1 VNSLRPSHYFL
12 PTPVTSPMR
21 SIRSGAAILLLAA
34 LAAGCTK
41 NLGVLHDPPRS
52 SAVATAYPWIS
63 MVYVTRTDSG
73 VVVIDLGWYGAS
85 RALHRELR
93 RMGMEPEAVT
103 DVFLTHSHRDHIAAW
118 KVVRHARFHMA
129 ADEVPLFL
137 EQRKHRDLPSRVANF
152 VLGNSAPPPVPV
164 RVSGFARDTAFVFGA
179 DTLHA
184 FTVPGHTDG
193 STAYLFRSVLFT
205 GDATVHVYPFGA
217 GPSMRIFT
225 ADVRRSRASL
235 AALRE
240 RMEGRRVEW
249 ICTAHAK
256 CARWSERYWNKVLRD
271 AVL

>member
-1 VNSLRPSHYFL
+1 VVLTGLRCF
-12 PTPVTSPMR
+12 SPRR
-21 SIRSGAAILLLAA
+21 SPRGPLRTTFRALTLLLAL
-34 LAAGCTK
+34 LATSCTK
-41 NLGVLHDPPRS
+41 NLGVLQDSPRS
-52 SAVATAYPWIS
+52 AAVATGHPWIS
-63 MVYVTRTDSG
+63 MVYVARADSG
-73 VVVIDLGWYGAS
+73 AIVIDLGWYGAS
-85 RALHRELR
+85 RALRRELR
-93 RMGMEPEAVT
+93 RLAVEAEAVT

-129 ADEVPLFL
+129 ADEVPFFL
-137 EQRKHRDLPSRVANF
+137 EEQRHRDLPSRLANF

-164 RVSGFARDTAFVFGA
+164 RVSGFSRDTAFVFGA

-184 FTVPGHTDG
+184 FAVPGHTDG
-193 STAYLFRSVLFT
+193 STAYLFRNVLFT

-235 AALRE
+235 AALHE
-240 RMEGRRVEW
+240 RLQGRQVEW

-256 CARWSERYWNKVLRD
+256 CARWSERYWKKVLRD